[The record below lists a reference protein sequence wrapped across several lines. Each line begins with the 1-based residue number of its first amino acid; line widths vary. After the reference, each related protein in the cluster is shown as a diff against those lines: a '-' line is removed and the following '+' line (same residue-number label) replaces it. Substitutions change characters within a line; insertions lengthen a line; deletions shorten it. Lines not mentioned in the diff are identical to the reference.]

1 MCSSEWL
8 RSQQLNWWE
17 NNKKIKWF
25 LFRIRIMVLNASFN
39 NISVIFLSRQ
49 SILLVEK
56 TALPGENHIPVASHS
71 QIIYCCIEYTSPWA
85 GFELT
90 TLVVIGT
97 DCIGSC
103 KSNYHMITTTVS
115 PKRNYKDIINRAK
128 DMRGE
133 GSHPII
139 WLNPSTIL
147 CLSQTRTW
155 IFKVICCGLFF
166 VFSDLKG
173 Y

>member
-103 KSNYHMITTTVS
+103 KSNYHTITSNATSTQPAVGL
-115 PKRNYKDIINRAK
+115 ATQT
-128 DMRGE
+128 
-133 GSHPII
+133 GSGWFLTASSNDFPVVAE
-139 WLNPSTIL
+139 T
-147 CLSQTRTW
+147 
-155 IFKVICCGLFF
+155 
-166 VFSDLKG
+166 
-173 Y
+173 